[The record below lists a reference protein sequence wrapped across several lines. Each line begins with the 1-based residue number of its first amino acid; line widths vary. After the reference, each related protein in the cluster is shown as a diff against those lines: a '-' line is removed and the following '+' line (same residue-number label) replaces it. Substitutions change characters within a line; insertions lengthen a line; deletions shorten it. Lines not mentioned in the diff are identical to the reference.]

1 MINNGEFKGSTK
13 QALADL
19 KEHIQEIK
27 NELASLNRRYWV
39 VLILLVVTV
48 IERLPTLINLA
59 LAQK

>member
-19 KEHIQEIK
+19 NEHIQEIK